1 MASSVVATKPL
12 AMQTLEGLSFS
23 ESMSRRPVRSV
34 SYSFAEVPQRP
45 RGESVASRA
54 SQGSFY
60 SDSDEDVFSSDED
73 DSLNPRETDQSSL
86 SGHRDFCVRNIN
98 LAEKGRREI
107 EVAEQ
112 EMPGLM
118 LLRTDNQ
125 NNKPLEGARI
135 VGCTH
140 INAQTAVL
148 IETLSALGAQVRWS
162 ACNIFS
168 TQNQI
173 AAALAEAGF
182 PIYAWKGESEEDFW
196 WCIERCITYKTWR
209 PNLVLD
215 DGGDAFHTILK
226 KEAAVFNQLKGVVE
240 ESKLGVHRL
249 YQLSKASKLTIPAM
263 NINGSVTK
271 EKFDNLYCCR
281 ESILDVLKRTTGVML
296 GGMQVLICGYGE
308 VGKGCASAL
317 KGLGSII
324 YITEIDPICALQ
336 ACMDGFKVVKMES
349 VLKFID
355 ILITCTGNK
364 HVVRRE
370 HLDRLK
376 TGCIVANMGSLTG
389 EIDVA
394 SLQMQGFT
402 WERVRPNVD
411 HIIWNDGKR
420 IILLAEGK
428 VANLSCSGVP
438 SFVMSV
444 TATTQ
449 VVALIE
455 IFRAPPNRYKNDV
468 YLLPKKMDE
477 YVAYLHLPFFGA
489 YLTELTEEQAKLMGV
504 AKNGP
509 YKQHY
514 YRY

>member
-1 MASSVVATKPL
+1 MLTNHTALNSLVMASSVVATKPL
-12 AMQTLEGLSFS
+12 ALQTLEGLSFS

-196 WCIERCITYKTWR
+196 WCIERCITYKTW
-209 PNLVLD
+209 
-215 DGGDAFHTILK
+215 
-226 KEAAVFNQLKGVVE
+226 
-240 ESKLGVHRL
+240 
-249 YQLSKASKLTIPAM
+249 
-263 NINGSVTK
+263 
-271 EKFDNLYCCR
+271 
-281 ESILDVLKRTTGVML
+281 
-296 GGMQVLICGYGE
+296 
-308 VGKGCASAL
+308 
-317 KGLGSII
+317 
-324 YITEIDPICALQ
+324 
-336 ACMDGFKVVKMES
+336 
-349 VLKFID
+349 
-355 ILITCTGNK
+355 
-364 HVVRRE
+364 
-370 HLDRLK
+370 
-376 TGCIVANMGSLTG
+376 
-389 EIDVA
+389 
-394 SLQMQGFT
+394 
-402 WERVRPNVD
+402 
-411 HIIWNDGKR
+411 
-420 IILLAEGK
+420 
-428 VANLSCSGVP
+428 
-438 SFVMSV
+438 
-444 TATTQ
+444 
-449 VVALIE
+449 
-455 IFRAPPNRYKNDV
+455 
-468 YLLPKKMDE
+468 
-477 YVAYLHLPFFGA
+477 
-489 YLTELTEEQAKLMGV
+489 
-504 AKNGP
+504 
-509 YKQHY
+509 
-514 YRY
+514 